1 MISLEKSQ
9 QQVNETLSA
18 FLEEKKAA
26 AVAIHPSY
34 GRLYTEIER
43 VVFAGGK
50 RLRPHLVFLGY
61 GSYDASIAKVAAAH
75 ELFHIALLIHDDIID
90 RDTLRHGQATIHH
103 NYDIVHYAPFI
114 DDDKDRHH
122 FSTSAALLAGDLLIS
137 SAYEL
142 IREAELDTAQYQQAT
157 KLLNTAVFEVA
168 AGELLDTEAPFM
180 PDSYTPILVY
190 RYKTTGYSFIAPI
203 LTGATLIGN
212 NSEEDLQRLRDYAT
226 NLGIAYQIK
235 DDCLGVFGET
245 TKTGKSTFGDL
256 REGKQ
261 TILIAEFKKEATPEQ
276 IEKFNASFGRPN
288 VTDDELSELKEIIR
302 SSGALD
308 ATMAIGR
315 DYAENAVN
323 AARAIENESLRQ
335 NLLELTQF
343 LSKRSA

>member
-9 QQVNETLSA
+9 QIVNETLST
-18 FLEEKKAA
+18 FLNEKKAT
-26 AVAIHPSY
+26 AVSIHSSY

-61 GSYDASIAKVAAAH
+61 GSYDDAIAKVAAAH
-75 ELFHIALLIHDDIID
+75 ELLHAALLIHDDIID

-114 DDDKDRHH
+114 DNDKDRHH

-142 IREAELDTAQYQQAT
+142 IRLAQLDTQQYQKAT
-157 KLLNTAVFEVA
+157 QLLNTAVFEVA
-168 AGELLDTEAPFM
+168 AGELLDTEAPFI
-180 PDSYTPILVY
+180 PDTYAPVLVY
-190 RYKTTGYSFIAPI
+190 RYKTTGYSFIAPL
-203 LTGATLIGN
+203 LTGASLANT
-212 NSEEDLQRLRDYAT
+212 NSEADLEHLREYAT

-245 TKTGKSTFGDL
+245 NQTGKSTFGDL

-261 TILIAEFKKEATPEQ
+261 TILISEFKKAATPEQ
-276 IEKFNASFGRPN
+276 LEAFAASFGKPTAN
-288 VTDDELSELKEIIR
+288 DEALSAIKDIIR
-302 SSGALD
+302 DSGALD
-308 ATMAIGR
+308 ATLTVGHE
-315 DYAENAVN
+315 YAERAIH
-323 AARAIENESLRQ
+323 AARAIENENLRQ

-343 LSKRSA
+343 LSKRNK

>member
-9 QQVNETLSA
+9 QLVNETLSA
-18 FLEEKKAA
+18 FLNEKKAA
-26 AVAIHPSY
+26 AVSIHSSY

-61 GSYDASIAKVAAAH
+61 GSYTEPVAKVAAAH
-75 ELFHIALLIHDDIID
+75 ELLHVALLIHDDIID

-142 IREAELDTAQYQQAT
+142 IREAELDMQQYQQAT

-168 AGELLDTEAPFM
+168 AGELLDTEAPFI
-180 PDSYTPILVY
+180 PDTYTPVLVY
-190 RYKTTGYSFIAPI
+190 RYKTTGYSFIAPL
-203 LTGATLIGN
+203 LTGATLATHN
-212 NSEEDLQRLRDYAT
+212 TEVDLEHLREYAT

-261 TILIAEFKKEATPEQ
+261 TILIAEFKKKATPEQ
-276 IEKFNASFGRPN
+276 LAHFEQTFGHQEAS
-288 VTDDELSELKEIIR
+288 DDELSALKETIR
-302 SSGALD
+302 ESGSLD
-308 ATMAIGR
+308 LTINIGR
-315 DYAENAVN
+315 EYAERAIH
-323 AARAIENESLRQ
+323 AARSIENEQLRE
-335 NLLELTQF
+335 NLLELTDF